1 MRLIVPLTATLAAL
15 GALIGWLVYS
25 RSAGGVAVAEVGVRG
40 DTDPGTSAVRR
51 PQVARSERRANSSG
65 PSGHAA
71 EQVPTAESV
80 RDRRVA
86 DLVDSGAAPPEFLTD
101 MKAIDSELRVLAADP
116 KLDAR
121 VSDWRCY
128 REGCFTTLDQ
138 RDVVSVELLARRL
151 QSSKAFSGWAGG
163 KFRSGPISRADGR
176 IEITWIFQKPEGPT
190 ELAQ

>member
-1 MRLIVPLTATLAAL
+1 MRLIVPLTAMLAAL

-25 RSAGGVAVAEVGVRG
+25 RSAGVAVAEVGVRG
-40 DTDPGTSAVRR
+40 DTDPGASARR
-51 PQVARSERRANSSG
+51 RIGGARSERRENARG

-71 EQVPTAESV
+71 EQAPTAESV
-80 RDRRVA
+80 RDGRVA
-86 DLVDSGAAPPEFLTD
+86 GLVDSGAAPPEFLNA
-101 MKAIDSELRVLAADP
+101 MKALDSELRALAADP
-116 KLDAR
+116 KLDAQ

-128 REGCFTTLDQ
+128 RDGCFTTLAH

-151 QSSKAFSGWAGG
+151 QSSNAFSGWAGG
-163 KFRSGPISRADGR
+163 KFRSGPIPRTDGR